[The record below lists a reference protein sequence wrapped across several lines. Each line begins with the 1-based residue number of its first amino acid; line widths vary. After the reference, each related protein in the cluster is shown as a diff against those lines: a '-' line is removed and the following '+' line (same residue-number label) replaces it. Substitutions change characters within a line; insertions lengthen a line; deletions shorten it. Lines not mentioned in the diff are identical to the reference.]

1 LPGMINPERVRMLN
15 NAQSADAGAGDDDER

>member
-1 LPGMINPERVRMLN
+1 MINPERVRMLN